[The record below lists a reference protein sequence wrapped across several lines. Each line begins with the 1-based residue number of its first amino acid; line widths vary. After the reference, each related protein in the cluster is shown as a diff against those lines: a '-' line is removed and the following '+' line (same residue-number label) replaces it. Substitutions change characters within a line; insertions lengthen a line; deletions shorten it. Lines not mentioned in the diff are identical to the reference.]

1 MDQKEAAVLGYALLF
16 LVLALVFAVLGFGA
30 LAGIAAT
37 FAKIIFVVA
46 LVLLVVSLIT
56 GRRTAV

>member
-1 MDQKEAAVLGYALLF
+1 MLGWALLF
-16 LVLALVFAVLGFGA
+16 LLLAVVFAVLGFGA
-30 LAGIAAT
+30 LAGLAAT

-46 LVLLVVSLIT
+46 LVLLVVSLVT